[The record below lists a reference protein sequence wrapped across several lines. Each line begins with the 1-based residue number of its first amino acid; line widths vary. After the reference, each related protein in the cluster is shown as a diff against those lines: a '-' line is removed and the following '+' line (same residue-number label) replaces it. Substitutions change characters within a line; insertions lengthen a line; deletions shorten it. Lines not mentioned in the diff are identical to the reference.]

1 MISHG
6 HFDRSATKNPI
17 VISTGAHQKS
27 NRHFDRSAPK
37 IKSSFRPER
46 TKNQIVISTGA
57 QRSGENLLFASTA
70 NRLHRQPPTASPSN
84 HLTPNPSPSPH
95 KAVQY
100 SE

>member
-27 NRHFDRSAPK
+27 NRHFDRSAAEW
-37 IKSSFRPER
+37 R
-46 TKNQIVISTGA
+46 
-57 QRSGENLLFASTA
+57 NLLFASTA